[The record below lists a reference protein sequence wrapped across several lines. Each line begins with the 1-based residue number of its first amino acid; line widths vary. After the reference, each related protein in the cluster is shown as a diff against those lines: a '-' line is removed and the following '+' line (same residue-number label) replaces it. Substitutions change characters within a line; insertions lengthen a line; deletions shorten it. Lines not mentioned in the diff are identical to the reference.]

1 MKKKNQFVI
10 GTYFYIWNS
19 NISKMIYIRFFLS
32 VHFLT
37 ILVSH
42 RNNNPINKFAFHK
55 DPRFLVLYFRFC
67 LFNTILIGKV
77 GTPLCERQCQSRGPN
92 NGGLLLLLPALWSHT
107 KWHFLGL
114 FTQFHRKKLKK
125 GLDILF
131 YQQVSRTTTT
141 TIY

>member
-1 MKKKNQFVI
+1 MKKKSICYRYLFLYLKFQYFKNDIYKIFFVSPF
-10 GTYFYIWNS
+10 FYQ
-19 NISKMIYIRFFLS
+19 YI
-32 VHFLT
+32 
-37 ILVSH
+37 SH

-55 DPRFLVLYFRFC
+55 DPRFLVLFFRFC

-92 NGGLLLLLPALWSHT
+92 NGGLLLLPALWSHT